1 MTRATNAPASRR
13 RRKKWLKMA
22 KGYYGKRSS
31 CYRIA
36 KTAVMKALKHAYR
49 HRREKK
55 RDFRR
60 LWIMRIN
67 AAVRQHGLNYSTFI
81 NGLKKLNIQLNRK
94 MLMEMALEEPKA
106 FEELV
111 NKVKEVVAT

>member
-1 MTRATNAPASRR
+1 
-13 RRKKWLKMA
+13 
-22 KGYYGKRSS
+22 
-31 CYRIA
+31 
-36 KTAVMKALKHAYR
+36 
-49 HRREKK
+49 
-55 RDFRR
+55 
-60 LWIMRIN
+60 MRIN